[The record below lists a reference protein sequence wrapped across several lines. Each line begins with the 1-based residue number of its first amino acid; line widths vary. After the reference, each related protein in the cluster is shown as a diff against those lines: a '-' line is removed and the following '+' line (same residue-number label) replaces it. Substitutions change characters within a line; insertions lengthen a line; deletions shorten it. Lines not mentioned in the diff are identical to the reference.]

1 MNQQHII
8 FIQLVRWIF
17 LMHLELIWHLNLNV
31 GLMKFLKI
39 FFLNISLLHQHRIWV
54 DQVQVE
60 VFILVETRTIILFLA
75 SCQLL
80 RSNIRT
86 ESDNSTMFQLPLFN
100 LSQQQQPELSSRRY
114 DTMSSRS
121 QSLSNQSRTRGI
133 LKISAPSISDLLST
147 VEGKNEFF

>member
-31 GLMKFLKI
+31 VLMKFLKI
-39 FFLNISLLHQHRIWV
+39 FFRNILLRNQHRIWV

-60 VFILVETRTIILFLA
+60 VFILKEKSNDYFVLA
-75 SCQLL
+75 SCQLV

-114 DTMSSRS
+114 DTISSRS
-121 QSLSNQSRTRGI
+121 RSLSNQSGTRGI

-147 VEGKNEFF
+147 VEGRKWIL